1 MLYYNKIIN
10 SKNVDFAVK
19 GQIFNLILV
28 FILIFIVGNPK
39 HGNGKYFFHL
49 GPSTD
54 DINVNIFGININ
66 SWNKWLLVILFLVL
80 YELINTFSYKIFKTW
95 HKYYVQDPKSDQLG
109 MSKNDA
115 FKNIFL
121 FNAISKLLKNFK
133 WALFIITK
141 QFQFIIPQYLT
152 RLITSMCIENTYL
165 SKNN

>member
-39 HGNGKYFFHL
+39 HGNGKQFFHL

-54 DINVNIFGININ
+54 NINVNIFGININ
-66 SWNKWLLVILFLVL
+66 SWHKWLLVILFLVM

-95 HKYYVQDPKSDQLG
+95 HKYYVHDPKSDQLG

-121 FNAISKLLKNFK
+121 FNSISKLLKNFK
-133 WALFIITK
+133 WALFIVTK

-152 RLITSMCIENTYL
+152 RLITSMYIENNFL
-165 SKNN
+165 SKK